1 MKVTGLVQIE
11 WGDALKKTILCKSV
25 YGDMPLETVASLKEK
40 LQNRNLLTPIRKIYQ
55 DMLDFAQSSMG
66 NNTDENTNRRRD
78 DEGSGRV
85 E

>member
-11 WGDALKKTILCKSV
+11 WGDALRKTVRCKTL
-25 YGDMPLETVASLKEK
+25 YGEMLETVEALRSKVRDR
-40 LQNRNLLTPIRKIYQ
+40 QLLLPIRKIYQ

-78 DEGSGRV
+78 DEGRGGL
-85 E
+85 